1 MFDFTKTRHVDGKTI
16 VDQTLLNNALAELSD
31 EDLNQLEDELNFAR
45 FAGLPSARIL
55 SLLDEL
61 MELDS
66 AWKAQLSRQT
76 ANAA

>member
-1 MFDFTKTRHVDGKTI
+1 MFDFSNTRHVDGKTI
-16 VDQTLLNNALAELSD
+16 VDQTLLNNALAALSD

-66 AWKAQLSRQT
+66 AWKAQLKRQT